1 MKAYKH
7 HIFSPYRVCPIGAHV
22 DHQHG
27 LVTGFAIDKG
37 VDLFFDVREDTL
49 VKLSSETFGGE
60 LEFDITVP
68 AQVRQK
74 QWGDYA
80 RGAKYALQKRFRLTR
95 GIEGVIRG
103 SLPVGGLSSS
113 AAVLIAYVMAF
124 ARANGIE
131 LQPFEVAQIASEAER
146 EYIGLNNGLLDQAC
160 IALGRR
166 DGLLFLDCD
175 SNEYRVIAR
184 NPDMPPFEIG
194 IFFSGL
200 TRGIEGV
207 IRGSLPVGG
216 LSSSAAVLIAYVLAF
231 ARANGIELQ
240 PFEVAQIASE
250 AEREYI
256 GLNNGLL
263 DQACIALGRRDGL
276 LFLDCDS
283 NEYRVIARNP
293 DMPPFEIGIFFSG
306 LTRSLV
312 NSDYNLRV
320 FECKTAAWNMLAYMD
335 QPLKPFDKTF
345 LRDIPKAVFEKT
357 RIAMPQRFARR
368 AEHFYSEYRRVR
380 QGVTAWETGNL
391 KLFGKLCFDSCESS
405 IHNYECGSPE
415 LIGIYE
421 ILRSLPG
428 VYGGRFSGAGFKGAV
443 IALVDPAHKEDVER
457 ELTRRYLEEFP
468 EYEKT
473 FKVFWVQP
481 DDGARFV

>member
-1 MKAYKH
+1 MKAYKY

-124 ARANGIE
+124 AK
-131 LQPFEVAQIASEAER
+131 
-146 EYIGLNNGLLDQAC
+146 
-160 IALGRR
+160 
-166 DGLLFLDCD
+166 
-175 SNEYRVIAR
+175 
-184 NPDMPPFEIG
+184 
-194 IFFSGL
+194 
-200 TRGIEGV
+200 
-207 IRGSLPVGG
+207 
-216 LSSSAAVLIAYVLAF
+216 
-231 ARANGIELQ
+231 ANGIELQ

-457 ELTRRYLEEFP
+457 ELTKRYLEDFP